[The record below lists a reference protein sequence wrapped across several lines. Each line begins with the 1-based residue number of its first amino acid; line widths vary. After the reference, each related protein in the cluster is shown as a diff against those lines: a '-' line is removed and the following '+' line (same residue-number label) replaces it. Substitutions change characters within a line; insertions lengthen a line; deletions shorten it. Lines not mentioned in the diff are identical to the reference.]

1 MVAVV
6 LLAENL
12 LPARFE
18 LSEPRCLSA
27 PAHGSLAPVVG
38 AECEPGDPPGGRAGG
53 GQHQDHRGI
62 VRVGDHAAERVAV
75 QAGEVAVEH
84 DYVVGVEV
92 EPGGAGKPVI
102 SDVDGHALVA
112 EALGDQVRELRLVL
126 DDKNPHADRGFAAA
140 GVAAGSVICTRSPPC
155 GRAWSSSAPP
165 CASAT
170 AATIDSPNDAVC
182 DGAWGKLAARIG
194 EKVRRA
200 IDLEHWAACQDS
212 FHRLVRT
219 LEELASGRRGRPP
232 ASIVLLGGDI
242 HQAYVAEV
250 AFRDAAGAK
259 SHVYQAV
266 CSPFRHPLSKRERT
280 AFRVAQRSR
289 ALRWLTQRMAH
300 SAGVRDPTVRWRALQ
315 EPTFDNQVAWVRLDG
330 RQLSLTIERVRP
342 GDGPELEATFERRL
356 A

>member
-1 MVAVV
+1 MEHLEAWSGGGALAAWWEERIIGALVSYCLYQHLGNLSPAELERGFLFTQQVRAADDGELAAARVRVESGPRGRWEFLELLATHRSIAGCSFLTVREGRVLRHRQRAGCSTKKSGAGSGDAAEAATSTTSLMVSTLPV
-6 LLAENL
+6 LLSPTL
-12 LPARFE
+12 
-18 LSEPRCLSA
+18 
-27 PAHGSLAPVVG
+27 HY
-38 AECEPGDPPGGRAGG
+38 
-53 GQHQDHRGI
+53 
-62 VRVGDHAAERVAV
+62 
-75 QAGEVAVEH
+75 VE
-84 DYVVGVEV
+84 
-92 EPGGAGKPVI
+92 
-102 SDVDGHALVA
+102 
-112 EALGDQVRELRLVL
+112 
-126 DDKNPHADRGFAAA
+126 
-140 GVAAGSVICTRSPPC
+140 
-155 GRAWSSSAPP
+155 AW
-165 CASAT
+165 
-170 AATIDSPNDAVC
+170 NEAVC

-200 IDLEHWAACQDS
+200 IDLEHWAAFQDS

>member
-1 MVAVV
+1 MLDEEEWRWAEAQLSGDFDHLLVVSTLPV
-6 LLAENL
+6 LLSPTL
-12 LPARFE
+12 HYFE
-18 LSEPRCLSA
+18 
-27 PAHGSLAPVVG
+27 
-38 AECEPGDPPGGRAGG
+38 
-53 GQHQDHRGI
+53 
-62 VRVGDHAAERVAV
+62 
-75 QAGEVAVEH
+75 
-84 DYVVGVEV
+84 
-92 EPGGAGKPVI
+92 
-102 SDVDGHALVA
+102 
-112 EALGDQVRELRLVL
+112 
-126 DDKNPHADRGFAAA
+126 
-140 GVAAGSVICTRSPPC
+140 
-155 GRAWSSSAPP
+155 AW
-165 CASAT
+165 
-170 AATIDSPNDAVC
+170 NEAVC

-200 IDLEHWAACQDS
+200 IDLEHWAAFQDS

-250 AFRDAAGAK
+250 AFRDAVGAK
-259 SHVYQAV
+259 SRVYQAV
-266 CSPFRHPLSKRERT
+266 CSPVRHPLSKRERT
-280 AFRVAQRSR
+280 AFRVAKRSR

-300 SAGVRDPTVRWRALQ
+300 AAGVRDPTIRWRALE